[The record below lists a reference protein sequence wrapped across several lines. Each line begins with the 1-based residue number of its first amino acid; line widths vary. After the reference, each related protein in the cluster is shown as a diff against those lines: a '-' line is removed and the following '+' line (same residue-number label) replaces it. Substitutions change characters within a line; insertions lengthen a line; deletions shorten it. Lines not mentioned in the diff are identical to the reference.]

1 MDLSVMDFVGLV
13 LLFLLMLGLGS
24 SISVKAFKDQF
35 KRPKTLLVGMFL
47 QFVVQPPLSVLVGKL
62 WGLPAL
68 QAVALVVTC
77 SCPGGSMSNIICL
90 IFRAD
95 VDLSV
100 AMTAA
105 SSLAALFMLPF
116 NLYVYGGMIEGGED
130 LTMDF
135 TSVLL
140 SCLVVIGG
148 TAGGYYVKSTQLQ
161 RRVVRLAKIGIMAGV
176 GIVVNAF
183 AANLQSDTPV
193 YESQVNF
200 ITACYTQILLSLAI
214 GETRRG
220 WGGARGAKRQNAVN
234 STATRYPRR

>member
-1 MDLSVMDFVGLV
+1 MELDWKDIVGLL

-24 SISVKAFKDQF
+24 SIEVSAFKNQF
-35 KRPKTLLVGMFL
+35 KHPKTLLIGLFL
-47 QFVVQPPLSVLVGKL
+47 QFIVQPPLSVLVGKM
-62 WGLPAL
+62 WNLPAI

-105 SSLAALFMLPF
+105 SSLAALFMLPL

-135 TSVLL
+135 ASVLL

-148 TAGGYYVKSTQLQ
+148 TAGGYYVK
-161 RRVVRLAKIGIMAGV
+161 R
-176 GIVVNAF
+176 
-183 AANLQSDTPV
+183 
-193 YESQVNF
+193 
-200 ITACYTQILLSLAI
+200 
-214 GETRRG
+214 
-220 WGGARGAKRQNAVN
+220 
-234 STATRYPRR
+234 